1 MCLYTLTDVGLITYT
16 KQNLVCYGK
25 GRIYLGGGGGD
36 CSWVK
41 KDVYWIKD
49 SSGQKHEHGDGG
61 RAGGNTKGETEEN
74 G

>member
-1 MCLYTLTDVGLITYT
+1 MWVSLLIQNRTLFAM
-16 KQNLVCYGK
+16 
-25 GRIYLGGGGGD
+25 GRGGFIGAGGD